1 MQVFLAVVNL
11 MKQLARLFL
20 NISRKGRRI
29 VSNIV
34 GVTQSKLFDYCV
46 SKGATPEDLGEF
58 ISVSDEQC
66 QQADFFPYKGAESSI
81 CRAGDLICLDEVWRI
96 FPNEKFMKII
106 VLFG

>member
-1 MQVFLAVVNL
+1 MAILAYVGIPGSGKSYEVVSSVIL
-11 MKQLARLFL
+11 EHFK
-20 NISRKGRRI
+20 KGRRI

-66 QQADFFPYKGAESSI
+66 QQADFFPYKGAES
-81 CRAGDLICLDEVWRI
+81 
-96 FPNEKFMKII
+96 FMKII
-106 VLFG
+106 VLFWLNIAILQILIQENVVI